1 MLSSPLLIDF
11 GQGRQQKSEFKIKPR
26 KGRPVAPSSSGHTPE
41 EDDDLSGILSSRTL
55 LKEPVE
61 TMSRLG
67 SQGASPPLKPKRQ
80 HVLSCLTHADTCSCP
95 CCSELSVA
103 RVSIH
108 WALLQADLET
118 DPQRSRRLRQYARK
132 RCHSVS
138 AKLQNSL
145 AALMSFKKS
154 TGLCLSLL
162 QVEQGKVHLGAV
174 LQLLRTGDKEK
185 ATILWEEIEA
195 GLEAVTPKEALTPE
209 LGPIRAA
216 LLGAKAVAC
225 CLALAMKKQCAPE
238 ELFSSVWGWNP
249 LKIKPQLKLKTES
262 KQQSKSPISDTT
274 PPETGD
280 KRHPDMKS
288 ASAEQESKNIKE
300 SSVVPKKPKDLV
312 PKITFTKSSMV
323 FKTPKATRTSR
334 PKSVSTSSGIGDL
347 RAFDFTNEVP
357 EISVNLTPSL
367 HPSARHRG
375 IAKSKTGPKGSFEVY
390 KDSSPAEEK
399 PVSVPAAPKRT
410 KRSRFKVW
418 PSGFRD
424 VFRRYHK
431 LLVNSLHLL
440 SLRSSSVMKVTLKLH
455 LLL

>member
-1 MLSSPLLIDF
+1 MLSSPLFIDF
-11 GQGRQQKSEFKIKPR
+11 GQGRPQKSEVKIKPR
-26 KGRPVAPSSSGHTPE
+26 KGRPAAPSSSGHTPE
-41 EDDDLSGILSSRTL
+41 EDDDLSGILSSRNL

-80 HVLSCLTHADTCSCP
+80 HLLSCLTHADTCSCP

-108 WALLQADLET
+108 WALLQADLQT
-118 DPQRSRRLRQYARK
+118 DPERSRRLRQFARK
-132 RCHSVS
+132 RCRSVA

-145 AALMSFKKS
+145 AALMSKKS
-154 TGLCLSLL
+154 TGLCVSLL

-185 ATILWEEIEA
+185 ATVLWEEIEA
-195 GLEAVTPKEALTPE
+195 GLKAVTPKEALTPE
-209 LGPIRAA
+209 LGSIRAA

-238 ELFSSVWGWNP
+238 ELFSSVWCWNP
-249 LKIKPQLKLKTES
+249 PKIKPQLKLKTES
-262 KQQSKSPISDTT
+262 KHRSKSPVSDTT
-274 PPETGD
+274 PPETGA

-288 ASAEQESKNIKE
+288 ASAEQESRTNKE

-357 EISVNLTPSL
+357 EISVNFTPSL
-367 HPSARHRG
+367 HPSASNRG
-375 IAKSKTGPKGSFEVY
+375 IAKSKTVPKGLFEVY

-399 PVSVPAAPKRT
+399 SVTVPAAPKRT

-418 PSGFRD
+418 PSGFRLPEMILED
-424 VFRRYHK
+424 NFI
-431 LLVNSLHLL
+431 S
-440 SLRSSSVMKVTLKLH
+440 
-455 LLL
+455 